1 MKIPIEYKL
10 NIIYKNHQNMNEFKR
25 LHSIP
30 KMKN

>member
-1 MKIPIEYKL
+1 
-10 NIIYKNHQNMNEFKR
+10 MNELKI

>member
-1 MKIPIEYKL
+1 MKF
-10 NIIYKNHQNMNEFKR
+10 KN

>member
-1 MKIPIEYKL
+1 
-10 NIIYKNHQNMNEFKR
+10 MNKFKR